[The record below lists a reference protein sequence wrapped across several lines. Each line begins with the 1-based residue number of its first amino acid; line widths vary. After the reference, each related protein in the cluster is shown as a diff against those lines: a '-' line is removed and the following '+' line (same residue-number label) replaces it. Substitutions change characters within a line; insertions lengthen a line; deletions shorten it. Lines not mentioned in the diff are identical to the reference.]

1 MDSLALNGVYHPSY
15 FLNGM
20 FAEYTALGLTKIIDG
35 DLAIPESR
43 YTAEIFPW
51 VKKLSRFIIGEY
63 NENYVDRDSF
73 IASIRSVGQEFQI
86 HVLTDDEARAWISEN
101 TDLVEDENGFKI
113 SDEVEDP
120 ILGII
125 PARYLKI

>member
-1 MDSLALNGVYHPSY
+1 
-15 FLNGM
+15 
-20 FAEYTALGLTKIIDG
+20 
-35 DLAIPESR
+35 
-43 YTAEIFPW
+43 

-73 IASIRSVGQEFQI
+73 IASIQSVGQEFQI
-86 HVLTDDEARAWISEN
+86 HVLTNNEARAWISEN
-101 TDLVEDENGFKI
+101 TDLAEDENGFKI
-113 SDEVEDP
+113 SDEMEDP